1 MNDNTK
7 YAIVTVISSYRTRYA
22 VPVKD
27 EDFNFKTVERVKTMV
42 ADEEVDEFSQL
53 WLGEQII
60 DAQVVDQQQMLDM
73 FDVENEYLKGWSTK
87 QKIDFVKKSI
97 IAS

>member
-1 MNDNTK
+1 MNEDVQ

-27 EDFNFKTVERVKTMV
+27 EDFKTVERVKTMV
-42 ADEEVDEFSQL
+42 ADDQVDEFSQL

-60 DAQVVDQQQMLDM
+60 DARVVDEQQMLEM
-73 FDVENEYLKGWSTK
+73 FDAENEYLKGWSTE
-87 QKIDFVKKSI
+87 QKIDFVKKSLI
-97 IAS
+97 NG

>member
-1 MNDNTK
+1 MNEDVQ

-27 EDFNFKTVERVKTMV
+27 EDFKTVERVKTMV
-42 ADEEVDEFSQL
+42 ADNEVDEFSQL

-60 DAQVVDQQQMLDM
+60 DAQVVDQHQMLNM

-87 QKIDFVKKSI
+87 QKIDFVKKSNI
-97 IAS
+97 SS